1 MSLFSHDRAG
11 NMGWMLCAVKGGANG
26 QAGGKDMLLNFLPF
40 LGQYQTTFSYMYC
53 FANATVKQEKR
64 DQKIGSCVK
73 SVFHGKH

>member
-26 QAGGKDMLLNFLPF
+26 QAGVKDMLLNFLAIF
-40 LGQYQTTFSYMYC
+40 GSILDHIFIYC

-73 SVFHGKH
+73 PVFHGKH